1 MKKLINEVVIFL
13 LIISFTSNTLAANT
27 NSSSDKKP
35 LIAMTPGAETRAQPT
50 PKTFSEIVLEHL
62 GLGPKPTITPQVQ
75 KANIGKSGKHTQD
88 KYGATET
95 PNSLQIQKDIIKI
108 REKREMARKFR
119 EFIALEQKNEHTY
132 RIQLEQQRKS
142 INSQTIKQINDY
154 YERIDTEKSNNSSLD
169 ANVINSRE
177 YQLID
182 AYYVSAILRYV
193 ETNKQKSESNPDAK
207 FSMTEFQ
214 AYLDTTQKMMSKL
227 FGLSAVATKNYSYE
241 HLLDIHEKLSSL
253 PDKPTVIMD
262 IRKNPSTQI
271 EVDSD
276 DDLLYALAG
285 SSEILRFALENSLAL
300 VTYQDG
306 LMPRNADGSIDDES
320 IVKIR
325 DRYGNEQDMKL
336 SIFMML
342 MGDRSGNRT
351 KSFAHGNSLFA
362 LRYLLSRYESEKRK
376 IEEIKANNKRTVEV
390 AANLLRRNTENPV
403 QPELFNSGT
412 TDSSKRK
419 LGIVNADGSLDL
431 SGIELPALKAVPRE
445 ENIRLQNLVEIF
457 QRSNQADNQTRNGF
471 YYPTSRTNYILKVTP
486 EEKEQFKKEFP
497 ELEFESLG
505 RKGNY
510 IHLRLKSAD
519 QKKITLMRYKV
530 QPELIKKFSPLMIEK
545 TLVSEVNSSVKHAAA
560 VFPIESVSFYIGMYV
575 NTMLNL
581 SIKYKDDPAALEKYY
596 HEATSAAGQLSFFA
610 FMLGNR
616 IFTNLIGPHIGS
628 KQILHQLLG
637 FLGMGVG
644 SIASA
649 GFHDVISMTKSC
661 AINLMGVDE
670 FDGKE
675 QQKVLQEC
683 QATYDRVVSSE
694 NMHNYIV
701 SFMNIAIAGGAS
713 TATTAIAGLTTSVA
727 AQGSKWAVQE
737 AALATGN
744 KTLLRAGSTLEGL
757 AMEINVANQELRA
770 YSLTKS
776 VMAGGK
782 LTTSSRLASW
792 FGFIPGKEGNLMRI
806 SLSFGRLGWK
816 LVGGIVI
823 FFQWDEWFRPYT
835 YKFEQKTMG
844 AGKKLGSLHTRQ
856 YEQLSYLEKNNWTMP
871 LCILDGL
878 RTPAPGPVPADCD
891 PYKNSTDIKE
901 QSKLW
906 RDALLY
912 KFMGSYSN
920 WLMYI
925 ENYQSQWSM
934 TQEFYKQLS
943 SYTYIARSENFDGK
957 KLSYFNPLLHD
968 DDFNGVLYSDRVKLF
983 DPSMMDVV
991 RDEMG
996 EITFDGMNKL
1006 RAQRVI
1012 DLLPAIGNKI
1022 KEIQAKI
1029 DQTKGPK
1036 NSLAESL
1043 IVKDLI
1049 ATKTLLSKISKNIVN
1064 YLVLSETQRAK
1075 ENSSILD
1082 FLKGKKSTTATDV
1095 SLGIVRSHFSKKE
1108 LNGEDL
1114 PVYKDFSPLIH
1125 VIDIINT
1132 SFKDYTSTYR
1142 NYKAEGPTREKTPIE
1157 SQMMYAAYEKAT
1169 FFKGLRDYL
1178 GNPYPASRG
1187 EAFVRAFDDFVKNSY
1202 TEEQIKKMSK
1212 KTGSVGRDLLWNAV
1226 CGEHYIGEADLENDP
1241 MKSNIIDEEWGEDAD
1256 FKIPRLVQKRNDK
1269 LCSNYKVSHPT
1280 RGLKVT
1286 DSVLDYLM
1294 RNSELGKSSG
1304 DFDSL
1309 WKDIIQL
1316 KLEKIYNKFDKS
1328 YQVLIRKNYIPN
1340 LTGEITEPSEP
1351 NLAEKINNFTPTGQI
1366 TNFISAKLEQKID
1379 LSGTPIEVYK
1389 KIKAQRNSYVA
1400 NVGLNV
1406 IQTYV
1411 GEVDIYLKVLDS
1423 VFKNSIKQ
1431 NFRIRSAQLKKP
1443 EEINKLRREL
1453 SDRTQKFDHVVKN
1466 FKESFIKILL
1476 SFKEKKVDVES
1487 EYAALLFSY
1496 YNIIKSVGIVGDI
1509 EIKQE
1514 NEDIQGVGETT
1525 TKIVAH
1531 ISRSTFGTKILAM
1544 YFEKKQKKELE
1555 DLVKKMGATD
1565 DVSKSFVQAQ
1575 ALGDLV
1581 NENFASKMKT
1591 RIETHPAIK
1600 STFEDLMKKVEA
1612 EKSINNPYTQAINM
1626 SLPVLDEERRILF
1639 QPAGTLAFSLTN
1651 ESGSQY
1657 LMNIPSVIDTLKNK
1671 ESNPLDLLMAK
1682 LSNQYLAVVG
1692 AARSIDV
1699 LMEEVYFNVNI
1710 LEAADIN
1717 NEYRQIEIQ
1726 KADKFRPGTMRRN

>member
-62 GLGPKPTITPQVQ
+62 GLGPKPTITPQTQ
-75 KANIGKSGKHTQD
+75 KANTAKPGKHTQD

-193 ETNKQKSESNPDAK
+193 ETSKQKSASNPDAK

-262 IRKNPSTQI
+262 IRKNPSTQA

-276 DDLLYALAG
+276 DDLLYALSG

-306 LMPRNADGSIDDES
+306 LMPRNVDGSIDDES

-325 DRYGNEQDMKL
+325 DRSGNEQDMKL
-336 SIFMML
+336 STFMML

-362 LRYLLSRYESEKRK
+362 LRYLISSYKSE
-376 IEEIKANNKRTVEV
+376 
-390 AANLLRRNTENPV
+390 
-403 QPELFNSGT
+403 
-412 TDSSKRK
+412 KRK

-457 QRSNQADNQTRNGF
+457 QRSNQADNQTKNGF

-497 ELEFESLG
+497 ELVFESLG

-596 HEATSAAGQLSFFA
+596 HEATSVAGQLSFFA

-782 LTTSSRLASW
+782 LTTSSRLATW

-871 LCILDGL
+871 LCVLDGL
-878 RTPAPGPVPADCD
+878 RTPAPGPVPTDCD
-891 PYKNSTDIKE
+891 PYKNSVDIKE

-983 DPSMMDVV
+983 DSSMMDVV

-1012 DLLPAIGNKI
+1012 DLLPMIGIKI

-1029 DQTKGPK
+1029 DQAKKQPK
-1036 NSLAESL
+1036 YPQVESF
-1043 IVKDLI
+1043 IVKDWI
-1049 ATKTLLSKISKNIVN
+1049 DTKNILSKISRNIIN
-1064 YLVLSETQRAK
+1064 YLVLSETQKAK

-1125 VIDIINT
+1125 VIDVINT
-1132 SFKDYTSTYR
+1132 SFKDHTSTYR
-1142 NYKAEGPTREKTPIE
+1142 NYKAGGPTRDKTSVE
-1157 SQMMYAAYEKAT
+1157 SQQMYSAYEKAT
-1169 FFKGLRDYL
+1169 FFKNLRDYL

-1212 KTGSVGRDLLWNAV
+1212 KTGSVGGDLLWNAV
-1226 CGEHYIGEADLENDP
+1226 CGEHYIGEADIENDP
-1241 MKSNIIDEEWGEDAD
+1241 MKSNIIDEEWGEDAE

-1294 RNSELGKSSG
+1294 RNSELGKKSG

-1309 WKDIIQL
+1309 WESIIQS

-1328 YQVLIRKNYIPN
+1328 YQVLVRKNYIPN

-1351 NLAEKINNFTPTGQI
+1351 NLAEKINNFTPAGKI
-1366 TNFISAKLEQKID
+1366 TNFISAKLEQKVD

-1389 KIKAQRNSYVA
+1389 KIKAQRNSYVS

-1431 NFRIRSAQLKKP
+1431 SFKIRSAQLKKP

-1453 SDRTQKFDHVVKN
+1453 SDRTQKFDHIVKN

-1476 SFKEKKVDVES
+1476 SFKEEKVDVES
-1487 EYAALLFSY
+1487 EYAAMLFSY

-1531 ISRSTFGTKILAM
+1531 ISRSDFGTKILAM

-1565 DVSKSFVQAQ
+1565 DVTKSFVQAQ
-1575 ALGDLV
+1575 VLGDLV
-1581 NENFASKMKT
+1581 NENFASKMKS
-1591 RIETHPAIK
+1591 RIENHPAIR
-1600 STFEDLMKKVEA
+1600 STFEDLMKKVEDDR
-1612 EKSINNPYTQAINM
+1612 STNNPYTQTINM
-1626 SLPVLDEERRILF
+1626 SLPVLDEQRGMLF
-1639 QPAGTLAFSLTN
+1639 QPTSTLAFSLTN
-1651 ESGSQY
+1651 ETGSQY

-1692 AARSIDV
+1692 AARSIDM